1 MHLINILTT
10 VIVESC
16 WMPHYPQEPLT
27 HSPCIICS
35 QTDPFKQMSC
45 LFLWTRQEPPPL
57 TAAVR
62 RENNDTSSD
71 NGCTADKL
79 ALLMDL

>member
-1 MHLINILTT
+1 
-10 VIVESC
+10 
-16 WMPHYPQEPLT
+16 
-27 HSPCIICS
+27 
-35 QTDPFKQMSC
+35 MSC

-57 TAAVR
+57 AAAVK

-71 NGCTADKL
+71 NGCIADEL